1 MPIYEYE
8 CGKCGRIL
16 KFLVRSMAGHVPPA
30 CPKCG
35 HPAMKRVLSG
45 FATPKGARKSAP
57 ESAPPAAAAD
67 GGMPP
72 GMDRMLAEAGGIDEN
87 DPRAMGRFM
96 RKMAEQTGEP
106 MPAEMNEVVRRL
118 EAGEDPERI
127 EEQMGDLTDEEGD
140 GPGGPGG
147 GDDTLYDG

>member
-8 CGKCGRIL
+8 CGKCGRVL
-16 KFLVRSMAGHVPPA
+16 KFLVRSVAGHVPPA

-35 HPAMKRVLSG
+35 QAGMKRVLSG
-45 FATPKGARKSAP
+45 FATPKGTRKSAP
-57 ESAPPAAAAD
+57 ESAPAAAGD
-67 GGMPP
+67 DMPP
-72 GMDRMLAEAGGIDEN
+72 GMDRMMAEAEGIDEN

-127 EEQMGDLTDEEGD
+127 EEQMGDVMDDEG
-140 GPGGPGG
+140 GGPGG
-147 GDDTLYDG
+147 TGGGEDTLYDA